1 MRLGYRWY
9 APPLIAA
16 CLVVGYRG
24 LAGPPRAEALAPR
37 TATVA
42 LWAWELGSCD
52 PHAPAIPVRPG
63 SPAADLRERLVS
75 QVPRENRLVPGAGW
89 VAMPLTVCV
98 DPGGRALSIRGGLAR
113 GLTAALRSDALKIVG
128 SWRFREGDPECY
140 WETVWVRFEP
150 FEHAVQASSAS
161 KLSSASVSEARPLR
175 G

>member
-1 MRLGYRWY
+1 
-9 APPLIAA
+9 
-16 CLVVGYRG
+16 
-24 LAGPPRAEALAPR
+24 
-37 TATVA
+37 
-42 LWAWELGSCD
+42 
-52 PHAPAIPVRPG
+52 
-63 SPAADLRERLVS
+63 
-75 QVPRENRLVPGAGW
+75 VPGAGW